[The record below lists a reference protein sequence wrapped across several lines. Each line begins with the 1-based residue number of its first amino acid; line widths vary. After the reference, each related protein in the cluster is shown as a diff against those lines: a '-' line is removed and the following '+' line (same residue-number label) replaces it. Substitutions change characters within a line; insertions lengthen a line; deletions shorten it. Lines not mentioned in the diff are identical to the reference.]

1 MSDTLTRLEKANPE
15 LGLLSVE
22 APEFGRYG
30 RVLSEY
36 DPAEII
42 ERALELLPE
51 SEEVVYE
58 ASVGAL
64 EKPSAFSRAIARS
77 VFGGMPVQVGW
88 CYGQNSRM
96 DAVEYHKG
104 IEVLVCL
111 TDVVLLVGD
120 LRDVAYG
127 GEISYDSKRIAA
139 FFAPRGSVVEFHAW
153 NLHFAPIHAHRGGR
167 FATLVY
173 LAKGTNEPLSYSVER
188 VGESRLL
195 LAMNKWLIAHPD
207 AVALAEGGAY
217 VGITGEN
224 IVVTPV

>member
-1 MSDTLTRLEKANPE
+1 MSDTLTRLERANPE

-22 APEFGRYG
+22 APEFRRYG
-30 RVLSEY
+30 RVLGEY
-36 DPAEII
+36 DPAEIMA
-42 ERALELLPE
+42 RALELLPE
-51 SEEVVYE
+51 SDEVVYE

-120 LRDVAYG
+120 LRDVAFG
-127 GEISYDSKRIAA
+127 DDISYDSRNVAA
-139 FFAPRGSVVEFHAW
+139 FCAPKGSVLEFHAW
-153 NLHFAPIHAHRGGR
+153 NLHFAPIHAHRGGH

-173 LAKGTNEPLSYSVER
+173 LPKGTNEPLTYSVER
-188 VGESRLL
+188 VGEGRLL
-195 LAMNKWLIAHPD
+195 VAVNKWLIAHPD
-207 AVALAEGGAY
+207 AVPLAEDGAY

-224 IVVTPV
+224 IVVNPV